1 MEMITLPQT
10 NNIDRSGREH
20 RPSVFKLFECK
31 CPRCR
36 TGNMFQNNNP
46 WLLKNTMKMNKECP
60 VCKQPLNI
68 EVGFYYGSSYISYA
82 LTISLSAATFIV
94 WWVIL
99 GFSLNDNSL
108 FYWLTFNAVFLIV
121 MQPYLMRVARTGW
134 LAFFVKFDKEW
145 KTNPPKPL
153 ERINEEQENNW

>member
-108 FYWLTFNAVFLIV
+108 FYWLTFNAVFLIG

-134 LAFFVKFDKEW
+134 LAFFVKYDKEW